1 MQVGMNVTENVPT
14 FPSARF
20 DRLLYFIQHK
30 YFKKHTFFC
39 FDLSS
44 SGCRH
49 VRFLLKK
56 SIKRLAR
63 DIYFCHLA
71 LLMTQQTQMAR
82 LKMAGLRALFCDFQM
97 LIFNE
102 PDHNFMRTYFC
113 SIPTERTHKASL
125 LRVPFNRR
133 MPAAHRISL
142 VHLLQRGKTL
152 SPPPWDQGEA
162 GKYCPNQDLNPRPLN
177 PESIVTTAYLRHLSP
192 QRLTPDTLCS
202 STHHP
207 ALSHKVLSHQFRCL
221 PITCCPN
228 PTKICLPFNILL
240 QQNRNKFL
248 KSFTTSKI

>member
-1 MQVGMNVTENVPT
+1 
-14 FPSARF
+14 
-20 DRLLYFIQHK
+20 
-30 YFKKHTFFC
+30 
-39 FDLSS
+39 
-44 SGCRH
+44 
-49 VRFLLKK
+49 
-56 SIKRLAR
+56 
-63 DIYFCHLA
+63 
-71 LLMTQQTQMAR
+71 
-82 LKMAGLRALFCDFQM
+82 
-97 LIFNE
+97 
-102 PDHNFMRTYFC
+102 MRTYFC

-228 PTKICLPFNILL
+228 PTKICLPFNISLRLL
-240 QQNRNKFL
+240 TDENSISRVNGLSGKGLKGNPHQDAGWHERNWKCANVSICTLWSLTLFYTAQVL
-248 KSFTTSKI
+248 